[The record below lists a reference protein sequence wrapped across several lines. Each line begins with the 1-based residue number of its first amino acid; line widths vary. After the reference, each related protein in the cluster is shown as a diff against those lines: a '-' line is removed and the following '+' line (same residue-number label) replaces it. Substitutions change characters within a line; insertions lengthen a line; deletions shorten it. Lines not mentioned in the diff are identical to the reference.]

1 MTVMAMLYNYVK
13 INEGQI
19 TTGTGFLNVPFSKF
33 VITVVKLRV
42 FVNRHFCLQEHEFV
56 QDVI

>member
-1 MTVMAMLYNYVK
+1 MTVMAMLYDYVK
-13 INEGQI
+13 INEGQ
-19 TTGTGFLNVPFSKF
+19 TTTATGFLNVPFSKF

-56 QDVI
+56 QDVG